1 VVLTL
6 VLLGILRGNPT
17 QSWGPVE
24 RLFAGLVGPIQGA
37 FKWATDGVEA
47 VWDGYVAL
55 VNVRQENLELKKQL
69 QSLQISLNSLREEA
83 EAAKRLRKLL
93 NFSQTVEFPML
104 PAQVVGRDPS
114 GWFKT
119 LLIDKGDQ
127 DGIRVD
133 MAVVNHEGVVGR
145 VIAVSAH
152 YAKVL
157 LLVDINSAVDALIQE
172 TRYKGI
178 VAGFSE
184 KVCELKY
191 MPPLQKVTRGEH
203 VVTSG
208 LSRFFP
214 KGLLLGRITKVGS
227 ETSDMFQRILVEP
240 AVDFSRL
247 EEVLVITKN
256 EPIEGELP

>member
-1 VVLTL
+1 MVLVL
-6 VLLGILRGNPT
+6 VLLGILRGRFP

-24 RLFAGLVGPIQGA
+24 RLLAELVGPVQSA
-37 FKWATDGVEA
+37 FKWATNGLET

-69 QSLQISLNSLREEA
+69 EAFQISLNSLREEA

-114 GWFKT
+114 GWFKA

-127 DGIRVD
+127 DGIRAG

-152 YAKVL
+152 YSKVL
-157 LLVDINSAVDALIQE
+157 LLIDINSAVDALIQE

-178 VAGFSE
+178 VTGFSE
-184 KVCELKY
+184 KLCELKY
-191 MPPLQKVTRGEH
+191 IPPLQKVTREEH

-208 LSRFFP
+208 LNQFFP
-214 KGLLLGRITKVGS
+214 KGLLLGKITKVGN
-227 ETSDMFQRILVEP
+227 ETSDMFQRIIVEP

-247 EEVLVITKN
+247 EEVLVITRN
-256 EPIEGELP
+256 EPIEEELP